1 MNQSKRKQILT
12 FRLCLPL
19 FFVGIAW
26 LQEIIDQLFF
36 SGRWN
41 LPLGPGLPWWGL
53 LTAPFSH
60 AGFGHL
66 ISNTVI
72 FIPLSWLVLTKGIR
86 DYIAVLIAVVVME
99 IPVWLFWPRG
109 SHGMSGILYGLLGY
123 LLLIGFL
130 ERRFMAILLSIICLI
145 LFGSYLTALIPG
157 VSPAGVS
164 WIGHASGFVGGV
176 FTAFAISTRDSSE
189 NGISHF

>member
-1 MNQSKRKQILT
+1 M
-12 FRLCLPL
+12 
-19 FFVGIAW
+19 GIAW

>member
-1 MNQSKRKQILT
+1 M
-12 FRLCLPL
+12 
-19 FFVGIAW
+19 GIAW
-26 LQEIIDQLFF
+26 LQESIDQLFF
-36 SGRWN
+36 SRSWN

-66 ISNTVI
+66 ISNTI
-72 FIPLSWLVLTKGIR
+72 MFLPLSWLVLTKGYR
-86 DYIAVLIAVVVME
+86 DYIAVLIAVVVLE

-109 SHGMSGILYGLLGY
+109 SHGMSGVIYGLLGY

-130 ERRFMAILLSIICLI
+130 ESSFWAIILSIICLI
-145 LFGSYLTALIPG
+145 LFGNYLTALIPG

-164 WIGHASGFVGGV
+164 WIGHASGFLGGI
-176 FTAFAISTRDSSE
+176 FAALAISGVPSE
-189 NGISHF
+189 NATSRY

>member
-1 MNQSKRKQILT
+1 VNQSKRKQILT
-12 FRLCLPL
+12 FRLLLPL

-26 LQEIIDQLFF
+26 LQESIDQLFF
-36 SGRWN
+36 SGSWN
-41 LPLGPGLPWWGL
+41 LPIGPGLPWWGL

-66 ISNTVI
+66 ISNTI
-72 FIPLSWLVLTKGIR
+72 MFLPLSWLVLSKGIR

-130 ERRFMAILLSIICLI
+130 ERRFMAILLSIVCLI
-145 LFGSYLTALIPG
+145 LFGNALPALIPG
-157 VSPAGVS
+157 VSRAGVS
-164 WIGHASGFVGGV
+164 WIGHFSGFIGGLLA
-176 FTAFAISTRDSSE
+176 AFAVNKE
-189 NGISHF
+189 

>member
-1 MNQSKRKQILT
+1 MNQTKRKQILT
-12 FRLCLPL
+12 FRLLLPL
-19 FFVGIAW
+19 IIVGIAW
-26 LQEIIDQLFF
+26 LQESIDQLFF
-36 SGRWN
+36 SGSWN

-66 ISNTVI
+66 ISNTI
-72 FIPLSWLVLTKGIR
+72 MFLPLSWLVLTKGYR

-109 SHGMSGILYGLLGY
+109 SHGMSGVIYGLLGY

-130 ERRFMAILLSIICLI
+130 ESSLWAIILSIICLI
-145 LFGSYLTALIPG
+145 LFGNYLTALIPG

-164 WIGHASGFVGGV
+164 WIGHASGFLGGI
-176 FTAFAISTRDSSE
+176 FAALAISGVPSE
-189 NGISHF
+189 NATSRY

>member
-1 MNQSKRKQILT
+1 MNQSKRKKILT
-12 FRLCLPL
+12 FRLLLPL

-26 LQEIIDQLFF
+26 LQESIDQLFF
-36 SGRWN
+36 SGSWN
-41 LPLGPGLPWWGL
+41 LPIGPGLPWWGL
-53 LTAPFSH
+53 FTAPFSH

-66 ISNTVI
+66 ISNTI
-72 FIPLSWLVLTKGIR
+72 MFLPLSWLVLSKGIR
-86 DYIAVLIAVVVME
+86 DYIGVLIAVVVME

-130 ERRFMAILLSIICLI
+130 ERRFTTILLSVVGLV
-145 LFGSYLTALIPG
+145 LFGNALPALIPG

-164 WIGHASGFVGGV
+164 WIGHASGFLGGII
-176 FTAFAISTRDSSE
+176 AALALSREPKRLNKAKD
-189 NGISHF
+189 

>member
-1 MNQSKRKQILT
+1 MLS
-12 FRLCLPL
+12 FRLLLPL

-26 LQEIIDQLFF
+26 LQESIDQLFL
-36 SGRWN
+36 SGNWN

-66 ISNTVI
+66 ISNTI
-72 FIPLSWLVLTKGIR
+72 MFLPLSWLVLTKGFR
-86 DYIAVLIAVVVME
+86 DYIAVLIAVIVME

-109 SHGMSGILYGLLGY
+109 SHGMSGVLYGLLGY

-130 ERRFMAILLSIICLI
+130 ERRFMTILLSVVGLV
-145 LFGSYLTALIPG
+145 LFGNALPALIKG

-164 WIGHASGFVGGV
+164 WIGHARGFLGGI
-176 FTAFAISTRDSSE
+176 FAALALSREPKRLNKAKD
-189 NGISHF
+189 

>member
-1 MNQSKRKQILT
+1 VNQSKRKQILT